1 MNTRH
6 LIPLSP
12 IKSPLNMIISTW
24 ICGALDF
31 LDFLLGFC
39 IDQAAGRRPPG
50 FLKRFGMDGV

>member
-1 MNTRH
+1 
-6 LIPLSP
+6 
-12 IKSPLNMIISTW
+12 MIISTW